1 LIFEETADSSDFLL
15 ADFDIDD
22 ATLKSK
28 HRAFLDDA
36 LAFMARK
43 LSARKAATQPGSPA
57 WKVSFDG
64 FASHTGSRAHNVALS
79 AQRERAVQD
88 FLSQGTQFKRREL
101 FNEVAFDP
109 HFHGFDETPMQ
120 GQDPKKAGEDSL
132 RRSVRVVI
140 HPPDRPPRPRPIPVV
155 VGSTTFRIKLL
166 RAVSG
171 GLGLTGDNAF
181 FEIVDLK
188 NNRSGIFQFVGG
200 GFSVPIPKLPNISF
214 TTAGSP
220 KPFFTTEPVELR
232 DFEGEAGF
240 GTLASAGPLSTPSE
254 LTIASEAFRRKH
266 AQTSPQPIKV
276 PSGITVGVT
285 LFSQTRGILVLHK
298 EGPG

>member
-1 LIFEETADSSDFLL
+1 MKKPGVTKEGQILIFEETVDSSDFLL

-22 ATLKSK
+22 ATLKLK

-43 LSARKAATQPGSPA
+43 LSARKAVPNPATPA

-64 FASHTGSRAHNVALS
+64 FASHTGSREHNLALS

-109 HFHGFDETPMQ
+109 HFHGFDETPVQ

-155 VGSTTFRIKLL
+155 GSTTFRVTLL

-171 GLGLTGDNAF
+171 GFGLTEDNAF
-181 FEIVDLK
+181 LEDCLRK
-188 NNRSGIFQFVGG
+188 EQ
-200 GFSVPIPKLPNISF
+200 PI
-214 TTAGSP
+214 
-220 KPFFTTEPVELR
+220 R
-232 DFEGEAGF
+232 DFSICWRRIF
-240 GTLASAGPLSTPSE
+240 GAD
-254 LTIASEAFRRKH
+254 
-266 AQTSPQPIKV
+266 TSPPTHFVHNCWNAPAVSYYGARRIAGLRGQSCIWN
-276 PSGITVGVT
+276 
-285 LFSQTRGILVLHK
+285 TRFYWPPFNT
-298 EGPG
+298 E